1 MASPRAFDAYR
12 DGLSRVAR
20 APWIWAGAWLATILL
35 AVPLAIVLRQML
47 AAHLGASLAAET
59 AASGVNWDWWQEFRS
74 QAAGLGTTFTPSIL
88 GFAAVLR
95 NLSDLADNEHV
106 PAVIAGVLAAW
117 LLVWSFLAGGILDR
131 YARNRVVGSTGFFT
145 ACGTH
150 VWRLLRLGVLAGLL
164 YNVLFSWLH
173 PLLFDEGL
181 YAWATRDLAS
191 ERQAFAIRAALYV
204 VFAAL
209 LAGCNVVMDYAR
221 VRIVVEDRRSAIFAV
236 SASVR
241 FIRRHWRGVTALYSL
256 NTAGFLAVIA
266 VYALLAPGA
275 GRAGWLTWVAL
286 LAGQVYIALRLA
298 VKLGFYATQTAY
310 FQRAL
315 AHADYVAGP
324 PAAEWPE
331 SPAAEAIRGDAP
343 ASPTSL

>member
-12 DGLSRVAR
+12 DGLGRVAR
-20 APWIWAGAWLATILL
+20 APWIWAGAWLATVLL
-35 AVPLAIVLRQML
+35 SVPLAIVLRQML
-47 AAHLGASLAAET
+47 AAHLGPSLAAEA

-95 NLSDLADNEHV
+95 NVSDLADNERL
-106 PAVIAGVLAAW
+106 PTVIAGVLVAW
-117 LLVWSFLAGGILDR
+117 LVVWSFLAGGILDR
-131 YARNRVVGSTGFFT
+131 YARNRGVGSTGFFT

-150 VWRLLRLGVLAGLL
+150 FWRLLRLGALAWLL

-173 PLLFDEGL
+173 PLLFDDGV

-191 ERQAFAIRAALYV
+191 ERQAFAIRVALYA

-209 LAGCNVVMDYAR
+209 LAWLNVVVDYAR
-221 VRIVVEDRRSAIFAV
+221 VRIVVEDRRSALFAV

-241 FIRRHWRGVTALYSL
+241 FIRRHWGGVTALYVL
-256 NTAGFLAVIA
+256 NAAGFLAV
-266 VYALLAPGA
+266 VSLYALLAPGA
-275 GRAGWLTWVAL
+275 GRAGWPAWMAL
-286 LAGQVYIALRLA
+286 LAGQVYIALRLG

-331 SPAAEAIRGDAP
+331 SPAAEAIRGDVPPSP
-343 ASPTSL
+343 ASP